1 MSDTDTLYFTD
12 ETGGEDGLIVT
23 IDDETNIL
31 TFEWDPD
38 THPRWNY
45 LQELGEKGITQ
56 MLMDHCQQILSE
68 HETKDLHDPESS
80 S

>member
-12 ETGGEDGLIVT
+12 EAGGEDGLIVT

-38 THPRWNY
+38 THPQWNY
-45 LQELGEKGITQ
+45 LQELGEEGVKEL
-56 MLMDHCQQILSE
+56 LMDYVQRTLE
-68 HETKDLHDPESS
+68 ETLYETTDHPAS
-80 S
+80 

>member
-12 ETGGEDGLIVT
+12 EAGGEDGLIVT

-38 THPRWNY
+38 THPQWNY
-45 LQELGEKGITQ
+45 LQELGEEGVKEL
-56 MLMDHCQQILSE
+56 LMDYVQRTLE
-68 HETKDLHDPESS
+68 ETLYEITDHPTT
-80 S
+80 